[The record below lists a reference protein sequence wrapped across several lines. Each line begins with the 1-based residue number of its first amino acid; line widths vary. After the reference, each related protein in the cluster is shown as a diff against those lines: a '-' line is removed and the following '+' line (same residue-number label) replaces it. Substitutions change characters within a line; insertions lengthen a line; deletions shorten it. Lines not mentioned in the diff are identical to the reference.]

1 MLPLPSWWIPT
12 MMDSGPLSIWAVK
25 FSSMQRQAIVW
36 HGQMLWRRLC
46 RMNDCSPSI
55 SWMDSLHER
64 SNVEDMHIQTL
75 TAGERALRSTWNGKA
90 TQYRRIYRLSVG
102 SRFDGSVPGS
112 E

>member
-12 MMDSGPLSIWAVK
+12 MMDSGPLSIWGVK
-25 FSSMQRQAIVW
+25 FSVMQRQAIVW
-36 HGQMLWRRLC
+36 HGLMLWRRLC

-75 TAGERALRSTWNGKA
+75 TAEREPSGAHGVERPH
-90 TQYRRIYRLSVG
+90 QYRRIYRLSVG
-102 SRFDGSVPGS
+102 
-112 E
+112 